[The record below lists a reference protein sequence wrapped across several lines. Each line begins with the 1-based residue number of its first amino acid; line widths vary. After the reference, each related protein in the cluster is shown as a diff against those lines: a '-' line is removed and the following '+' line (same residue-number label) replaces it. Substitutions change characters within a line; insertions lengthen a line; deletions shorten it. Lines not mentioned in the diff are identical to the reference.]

1 VTALSTGRAHRPGG
15 AVGVE
20 SLAPD
25 RVAWVRRYRARLRVS
40 DAVVLGYALLGSHLV
55 RFGTASPTVQ
65 GGGTTTDVRVTY
77 APFTVGLG
85 LVWFLA
91 LSLGDTRDV
100 KILGAGGEEYRRI
113 VSASARLFAGIAIV
127 AYLAKVDVARGYL
140 AIAFPVGTCLL
151 LFERWLWRRWLAS
164 LRAVGRWCHRVLVV
178 GSAGDVHRLADDLRR
193 APAAGLRVVGSCLS
207 GAPGGGAPPTAAG
220 PGEAVPVLGSMDD
233 LLATVARARVDTVA
247 VAASGEVSPD
257 VLRRIGWELEGT
269 GVALVVA
276 PALTNIAGSRIH
288 VQPVSGLALLH
299 IEEPRLPRGGQ
310 LAKEVVDRVGALLLL
325 VLLSPVLLGTALV
338 VRATSPGPVFYRQE
352 RIGRRGRTFS
362 VWKFRSMRVGADA
375 ELAGLLAA
383 AGTQGTPL
391 FKVRHDP
398 RLTPVG
404 QVLRTYSLDELP
416 QLFNV
421 LVGDMSLVGPRP
433 QRLAEVVLYDE
444 LAERRLLAKPGM
456 TGHWQVSGR
465 SDLPWE
471 EAVRLDLY
479 YVENWTFTFDMVLL
493 WRTVFTVVRGRGAV

>member
-1 VTALSTGRAHRPGG
+1 MTVLPTRRLHRPDG

-25 RVAWVRRYRARLRVS
+25 RAEWVRRYRARLRVS
-40 DAVVLGYALLGSHLV
+40 DAAVLGYALLGSHLV

-65 GGGTTTDVRVTY
+65 GGASTELRVGY
-77 APFTVGLG
+77 APFTVVLG
-85 LVWFLA
+85 LLWFSALA
-91 LSLGDTRDV
+91 LSDTRDV
-100 KILGAGGEEYRRI
+100 KVLGAGGEEYRRI
-113 VSASARLFAGIAIV
+113 VSGSAWLFAAVAIV
-127 AYLAKVDVARGYL
+127 AYLAKVDVARSYL
-140 AIAFPVGTCLL
+140 AIAFPVGTGLL

-164 LRAVGRWCHRVLVV
+164 LREVGRWCHRVLVV
-178 GSAGDVHRLADDLRR
+178 GSADDVGRLAEELRR
-193 APAAGLRVVGSCLS
+193 TPAAGLRVVGSCLS
-207 GAPGGGAPPTAAG
+207 GAEAGGGPPLG
-220 PGEAVPVLGSMDD
+220 GGAVPVLGSLDH
-233 LLATVARARVDTVA
+233 LLVAVARARVDTVA
-247 VAASGEVSPD
+247 VAASGEVSPE

-276 PALTNIAGSRIH
+276 PALTNIAGGRIH

-299 IEEPRLPRGGQ
+299 VGEPRLPRGGQ
-310 LAKEVVDRVGALLLL
+310 VAKEVTDRVGALLLIA
-325 VLLSPVLLGTALV
+325 VLSPVLLATAVLV
-338 VRATSPGPVFYRQE
+338 RSTSPGPVFYRQE

-391 FKVRHDP
+391 FKVPGDP

-404 QVLRTYSLDELP
+404 RVLRTYSLDELP

-433 QRLAEVVLYDE
+433 QRRAEVVLYDD
-444 LAERRLLAKPGM
+444 LARRRLLAKPGM

-465 SDLPWE
+465 SDLSWE

-479 YVENWTFTFDMVLL
+479 YVENWTFTFDLVLL
-493 WRTVFTVVRGRGAV
+493 WRTVFTVVRGRGAM